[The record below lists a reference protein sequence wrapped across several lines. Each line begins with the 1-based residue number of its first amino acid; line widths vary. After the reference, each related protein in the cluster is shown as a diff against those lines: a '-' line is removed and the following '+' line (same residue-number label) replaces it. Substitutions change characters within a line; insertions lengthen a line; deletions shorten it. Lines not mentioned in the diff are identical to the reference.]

1 METECYRIIRDLT
14 RQTDLVKKNAQSDAK
29 TQDAGLTSDLA
40 FICGEK
46 RQPLTK
52 ESFGNCFREA
62 CRKAGIDKSAQ
73 HVPQMQGLPWPN
85 CKQFSDGQMMI
96 CHLFIP
102 AQQTGE
108 GLQWMQSASW
118 KGTKNKHLCPHFLS
132 CCPHLKNIQTKTI
145 TYKGKIQ

>member
-62 CRKAGIDKSAQ
+62 CRKAGIDKSA
-73 HVPQMQGLPWPN
+73 HGVRKISATRAANAGATV
-85 CKQFSDGQMMI
+85 
-96 CHLFIP
+96 
-102 AQQTGE
+102 AQ
-108 GLQWMQSASW
+108 LQAIFGWTDDDMPSLYTRSADRRRLAMDAIG
-118 KGTKNKHLCPHFLS
+118 KLERNK
-132 CCPHLKNIQTKTI
+132 K
-145 TYKGKIQ
+145 